1 MHQDKFNYDF
11 WQLNSA
17 GHIDFPRMQSGGVD
31 VQFFAVCTEYLK
43 TSKIDYYRSAVKMI
57 NILKSTFL
65 QNPSKIAVIMDKA
78 SLKQALRQQKK
89 AAILAIEGGAPL
101 QGNIHLLD
109 KFVHLGIRVFGLT
122 WNKKNELADGTGIK
136 NPGGLTPFGKKVV
149 RKLNELGVIIDC
161 AHLAAKGLEE
171 VACIS
176 KDPFIVSHANA
187 YRLCPHP
194 RNLTDEQLR
203 ILSQKKGVVG
213 LSFYPDFIAVDKAN
227 LDKLLDHFVH
237 IASVAGTESLGVGSD
252 FDGIKRTLPEI
263 PDVSFYYRLIKGLE
277 KKGFS
282 DKELECILGA
292 NFLRVMEQVWP

>member
-1 MHQDKFNYDF
+1 MPIVVDAHCDTAYLLMHQDKFNYDF

-122 WNKKNELADGTGIK
+122 WNKNELADGTGIK
-136 NPGGLTPFGKKVV
+136 TRRFNTFCKKVV
-149 RKLNELGVIIDC
+149 KLNELGVIDC

-203 ILSQKKGVVG
+203 ILSQKRG
-213 LSFYPDFIAVDKAN
+213 L
-227 LDKLLDHFVH
+227 
-237 IASVAGTESLGVGSD
+237 
-252 FDGIKRTLPEI
+252 
-263 PDVSFYYRLIKGLE
+263 
-277 KKGFS
+277 
-282 DKELECILGA
+282 
-292 NFLRVMEQVWP
+292 